1 MKTRLTIIT
10 SILLSLIIFSGCQ
23 SESTPENLQEDV
35 KEIKRIANNSENIED
50 KEDAF
55 EILRNLNQKMK
66 DVRDNI
72 LAMEAKYRTASENKK
87 REMESEFKEANAQ
100 IDESLG
106 VIRENVD
113 PYKNE
118 QEVSKMID
126 KLNEILISK

>member
-10 SILLSLIIFSGCQ
+10 SIFLSLIIFSGCQ
-23 SESTPENLQEDV
+23 SESTPENLQKDV
-35 KEIKRIANNSENIED
+35 KEIKRIANNSENIEN

-72 LAMEAKYRTASENKK
+72 LAMEAKYRTASESKK
-87 REMESEFKEANAQ
+87 SEMESEFKEANAQ

-113 PYKNE
+113 PYKDE